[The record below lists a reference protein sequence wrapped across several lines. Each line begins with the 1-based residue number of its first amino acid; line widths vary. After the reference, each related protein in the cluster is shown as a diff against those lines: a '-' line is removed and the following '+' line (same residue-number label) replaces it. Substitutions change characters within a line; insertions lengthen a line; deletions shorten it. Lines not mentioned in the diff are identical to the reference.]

1 LSWITLIV
9 ETILALAKAV
19 GLALSAKQVAGERNA
34 GAAEQR
40 AEDLSNEAN
49 RIDKAARAGLAVGPA
64 DSKLPDPN
72 DRDAA
77 H

>member
-1 LSWITLIV
+1 MTWITLIL
-9 ETILALAKAV
+9 EAILALAKAI
-19 GLALSAKQVAGERNA
+19 GLALSAKQIAAERTA

-40 AEDLSNEAN
+40 DEDLSRETD
-49 RIDKAARAGLAVGPA
+49 RIGKATRAGLAVGPA

-77 H
+77 S

>member
-1 LSWITLIV
+1 MTWITLIV
-9 ETILALAKAV
+9 EAILALAKAI
-19 GLALSAKQVAGERNA
+19 GLALSAKQIADERSA

-40 AEDLSNEAN
+40 VEDLSRETD
-49 RIDKAARAGLAVGPA
+49 RIDKATRAGLAFGPA

-77 H
+77 G

>member
-1 LSWITLIV
+1 MQV
-9 ETILALAKAV
+9 ILALAKAI
-19 GLALSAKQVAGERNA
+19 GLALSAKQVAGERSV

-40 AEDLSNEAN
+40 VEDLSREAD
-49 RIDKAARAGLAVGPA
+49 RINKAARAGLAVGPA

>member
-1 LSWITLIV
+1 MSWITLIV
-9 ETILALAKAV
+9 ETILALAKAI
-19 GLALSAKQVAGERNA
+19 GLALSAKQVAGERSA

-40 AEDLSNEAN
+40 VEDLSREAN
-49 RIDKAARAGLAVGPA
+49 RIDKATRAGLAVGPA

-77 H
+77 G

>member
-1 LSWITLIV
+1 MQV
-9 ETILALAKAV
+9 ILALAKAI

-40 AEDLSNEAN
+40 DKDLSNEAN
-49 RIDKAARAGLAVGPA
+49 RIDKAVRAGLAVGPA
-64 DSKLPDPN
+64 DSQLSDPN